1 MAKEAAVFPCVLQI
15 TPKSVP
21 YSSNPIVLRVDVL
34 EGLLKVGTPICIPQI
49 QFMDI
54 GRVSSIQINHEPV
67 EDAFQGERVDIT
79 IVGTNPQEEQIRFLT
94 HFGMDDQLVSRISL
108 RSFFI
113 LLDRHPHLSYPVLA
127 SLLRLMELFKLGDP
141 TMRSRFCN
149 KFFKGYEQKPL
160 PRVLT
165 FE

>member
-1 MAKEAAVFPCVLQI
+1 MLKILP
-15 TPKSVP
+15 VP
-21 YSSNPIVLRVDVL
+21 EDENRYNASRDAHLNLKRAEKARILVNKIPGLGRKIVTCLLAMLDEYAMLR
-34 EGLLKVGTPICIPQI
+34 Q
-49 QFMDI
+49 
-54 GRVSSIQINHEPV
+54 
-67 EDAFQGERVDIT
+67 EREEEKRRMK

-113 LLDRHPHLSYPVLA
+113 LLDHHPHLSFGVLT

-141 TMRSRFCN
+141 TMRSQFCN
-149 KFFKGYEQKPL
+149 NFFKGHEQKPL

-165 FE
+165 LE